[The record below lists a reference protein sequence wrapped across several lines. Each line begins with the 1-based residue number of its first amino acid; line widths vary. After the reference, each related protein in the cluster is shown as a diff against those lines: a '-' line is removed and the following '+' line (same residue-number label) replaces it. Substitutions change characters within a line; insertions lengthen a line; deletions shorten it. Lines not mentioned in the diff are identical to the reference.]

1 MYDIVL
7 HWIVAGDVSHEDG
20 YFLWYSYVHWN
31 DEHLR
36 DWEGEHP
43 GYDKCPRDLYD
54 LYGDHTRDGYH
65 PLNSDTLLRVSI
77 LGMVY
82 EQSTYNSSFL

>member
-1 MYDIVL
+1 M
-7 HWIVAGDVSHEDG
+7 AGNVSHEDG

-43 GYDKCPRDLYD
+43 GYDKCPRDNKHLSLGIYMI
-54 LYGDHTRDGYH
+54 YMVT
-65 PLNSDTLLRVSI
+65 I
-77 LGMVY
+77 LGMV
-82 EQSTYNSSFL
+82 TIL